1 MFLSPGRIVHLSAL
15 RLTLSNSYPFIFMVQ
30 QPRLFRFPAG
40 SISLTRGIIEKM
52 MSYPEGQSP
61 DPFPQLID
69 EVLSETSPLL
79 DLCGGYT
86 FCSVNGTN
94 SVSKQILAGG
104 KTFSV
109 QNIVFHQLKKAG
121 QLALFQC
128 TAGKKISDY
137 SRKHM
142 EEGELMKGYIADVI
156 GSVAVEE
163 AIDLIQGKL
172 EKEVNDRGL
181 KISNRYSP
189 GYCGWSVAEQQILFS
204 FFPPEYYGIRLS
216 ETSLMDPIKSVSGI
230 IGIGEQM
237 KQNDYTCRMCD
248 MKDCIYKDRR

>member
-1 MFLSPGRIVHLSAL
+1 
-15 RLTLSNSYPFIFMVQ
+15 MVQ
-30 QPRLFRFPAG
+30 APRLFRFPAE
-40 SISLTRGIIEKM
+40 SISLSRGIIEKM

-69 EVLSETSPLL
+69 EVLAEIIPLL

-86 FCSVNGTN
+86 LTQVSSVN
-94 SVSKQILAGG
+94 SVSRQIQAGG

-109 QNIVFHQLKKAG
+109 EKIVFHQLKKAG

-137 SRKHM
+137 ARKHM
-142 EEGELMKGYIADVI
+142 EAGELMKGYIADVI
-156 GSVAVEE
+156 GSIAVEE
-163 AIDLIQGKL
+163 AMDLIQKNL
-172 EKEVNDRGL
+172 ENEMNASGL
-181 KISNRYSP
+181 NISNRYSP

-216 ETSLMDPIKSVSGI
+216 ATSLMDPIKSVSGI

-248 MKDCIYKDRR
+248 MKDCIYKNR